1 MPNGP
6 AIELKGVSKRFGT
19 FVALDGVDLEI
30 RAGELLAL
38 LGPSGSG
45 KTTLL
50 RIIAGLEWP
59 DTGDLLLGGE
69 SAVQRGVRERQIGFV
84 FQHYALFRHMS
95 VTENVAFGLRVMP
108 RGRRPAE
115 GEIRARVQKLLDL
128 VQIGHLGDRHPGQ
141 LSGGERQRV
150 ALARALAIE
159 PSVLL
164 LDEPFGALDARVRKD
179 LRRWLRQL
187 HDRLSMTT
195 VFVTHDQEEALELA
209 DRVVVLGRGR
219 IEQVGTPEE
228 VYGAPSNPFVFDF
241 LGQVNRVRCQVR
253 GGRPIVPYAHI
264 EQLYGDSSRDGP
276 GTLYVRPH
284 DVILARDPAGPA
296 TVRFVGVVGPVVRLE
311 IEVVMG
317 APVLEAE
324 LPHHVYAGYRFAAG
338 ERVAVRFRG
347 ATLFPDVAAGPE
359 LSPADL
365 SLLSASL

>member
-1 MPNGP
+1 MEHSP
-6 AIELKGVSKRFGT
+6 AIHVKGIGKRFGS
-19 FVALDGVDLEI
+19 FVALSCVDLDI
-30 RAGELLAL
+30 RAGELVAL

-59 DTGDLLLGGE
+59 DEGELLLNGD
-69 SAVQRGVRERQIGFV
+69 SALRRGVRERQIGFV

-95 VTENVAFGLRVMP
+95 VLENVAFGLRVMP
-108 RGRRPAE
+108 RERRPGDA
-115 GEIRARVQKLLDL
+115 EIRSRVQKLLDL
-128 VQIGHLGDRHPGQ
+128 VQIGHLGDRYPSQ

-159 PSVLL
+159 PAVLL
-164 LDEPFGALDARVRKD
+164 LDEPFGALDAKVRKE

-187 HDRLSMTT
+187 HNRLCMTT

-209 DRVVVLGRGR
+209 DRVVVLGHGK

-228 VYGAPSNPFVFDF
+228 VYGAPRNPFVFDF

-253 GGRPIVPYAHI
+253 GGRPLVPYAHI
-264 EQLYGDSSRDGP
+264 EQMNGEASQDGP

-284 DVILARDPAGPA
+284 DVVLQRDPAGPA

-311 IEVVMG
+311 VEVIMG

-324 LPHHVYAGYRFAAG
+324 MPHHIYAGYRFAAG
-338 ERVAVRFRG
+338 DRVSVRFRT
-347 ATLFPDVAAGPE
+347 ATLFSDVTTEPQ

-365 SLLSASL
+365 SLISASL

>member
-1 MPNGP
+1 MEHSP
-6 AIELKGVSKRFGT
+6 AIHVKGIGKRFGS
-19 FVALDGVDLEI
+19 FVALQNVDLDI

-50 RIIAGLEWP
+50 RIVAGLEWP
-59 DTGDLLLGGE
+59 DEGDLQLDGD
-69 SAVQRGVRERQIGFV
+69 SALRRGVRERHIGFV

-95 VTENVAFGLRVMP
+95 VIENVAFGLRVMARP
-108 RGRRPAE
+108 RRPSDA
-115 GEIRARVQKLLDL
+115 EIRSRVQRLLDL
-128 VQIGHLGDRHPGQ
+128 VQIGHLGDRYPSQ

-164 LDEPFGALDARVRKD
+164 LDEPFGALDAKVRKE

-187 HDRLSMTT
+187 HDRLGMTT

-209 DRVVVLGRGR
+209 DRVVVLGHGK

-228 VYGAPSNPFVFDF
+228 VYGAPRNPFVFDF

-253 GGRPIVPYAHI
+253 GGRPIVPYAHV
-264 EQLYGDSSRDGP
+264 EQLNGDVSRDGP

-284 DVILARDPAGPA
+284 DVVLQRDPAGPA

-311 IEVVMG
+311 IEVVVG

-324 LPHHVYAGYRFAAG
+324 MPHHIYAGYRFTAG
-338 ERVAVRFRG
+338 DRVSVRFRT
-347 ATLFPDVAAGPE
+347 ATLFSDVPTE
-359 LSPADL
+359 PQMTPADL
-365 SLLSASL
+365 SLLSADL